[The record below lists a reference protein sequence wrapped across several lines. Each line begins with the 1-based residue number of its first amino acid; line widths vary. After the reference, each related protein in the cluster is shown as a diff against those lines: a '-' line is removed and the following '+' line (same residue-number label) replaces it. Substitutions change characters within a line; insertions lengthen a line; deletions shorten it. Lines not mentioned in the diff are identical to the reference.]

1 MKQVFWK
8 NRNKVL
14 IPQIL
19 QGGVRQKRPWFYK
32 KILWRNGF
40 IQPCALKRKSVGG
53 SFLNSTDMPWIWTE
67 GAGCGL

>member
-19 QGGVRQKRPWFYK
+19 QGGGKAEK
-32 KILWRNGF
+32 
-40 IQPCALKRKSVGG
+40 ALV
-53 SFLNSTDMPWIWTE
+53 L
-67 GAGCGL
+67 